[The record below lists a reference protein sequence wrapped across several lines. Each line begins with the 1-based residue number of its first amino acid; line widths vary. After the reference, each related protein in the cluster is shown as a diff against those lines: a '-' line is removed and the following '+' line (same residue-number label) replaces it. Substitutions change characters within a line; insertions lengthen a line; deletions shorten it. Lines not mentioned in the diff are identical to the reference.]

1 MDEQEYQQELR
12 EKVEYGRKAKIASEV
27 VADFVT
33 NTRNMVRQSLED
45 RSGSDFDEQDINYKV
60 MYLRVLSN
68 FEKSIQTNIQIGEL
82 AEKELNKDAD

>member
-33 NTRNMVRQSLED
+33 NTRNMVRQSLEG
-45 RSGSDFDEQDINYKV
+45 RGDFDEQDINYKV
-60 MYLRVLSN
+60 MYLRVLNN

>member
-33 NTRNMVRQSLED
+33 NTRNMVRQSLDD
-45 RSGSDFDEQDINYKV
+45 RDDFDKQDIFYKV
-60 MYLRVLSN
+60 IYLRVLSK

-82 AEKELNKDAD
+82 AEKELNENAD

>member
-27 VADFVT
+27 VSDFVT

-45 RSGSDFDEQDINYKV
+45 RDDFDKQDIFYKV
-60 MYLRVLSN
+60 IYLRVLSK

-82 AEKELNKDAD
+82 AEKELNENAD